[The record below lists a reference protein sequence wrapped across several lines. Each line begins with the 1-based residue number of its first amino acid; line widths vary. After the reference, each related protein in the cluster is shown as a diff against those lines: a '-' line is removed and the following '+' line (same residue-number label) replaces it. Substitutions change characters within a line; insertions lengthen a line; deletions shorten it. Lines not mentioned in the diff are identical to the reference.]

1 MSPRNLAA
9 LVLLAAIWGS
19 SYLFIRV
26 AVDPLGPLMV
36 AFARVGTAGMGL
48 AGYALLTR
56 KQADFAGLDRRFLLL
71 GLGNGA
77 VPYVLI
83 AFAELHLTASMAGI
97 LNATTPLFA
106 AVVVAVWSQE
116 RISLRVSLGIA
127 LGILGVAVLV
137 GWNPGP
143 LTGLVL
149 LAVVAMLASSLSY
162 AMATVYAKR
171 SLRGV
176 SSLRAAM
183 GQQIGA
189 AALLAPFTLGAGVA
203 GTGEGT
209 PSLRVV
215 LAVLALGLLCTSF
228 AYLLY
233 FHLIAAVGPV
243 NTSSV
248 TFLIP
253 IFGILWSALFLDEA
267 VKPVMVIGL
276 VLILSSVT
284 LVTGQ
289 RAPGARFALAGG
301 WGSLRTRVGIRARCP
316 E

>member
-1 MSPRNLAA
+1 VSTRNLAV
-9 LVLLAAIWGS
+9 LVVLAAIWGS

-36 AFARVGTAGMGL
+36 AFSRVATAGLGL
-48 AGYALLTR
+48 AGYAFLTGKR
-56 KQADFAGLDRRFLLL
+56 GDLAGLDRRFLML
-71 GLGNGA
+71 GLGNAA

-83 AFAELHLTASMAGI
+83 AFAELHVTASMAGI

-106 AVVVAVWSQE
+106 AVVVAVWSHE
-116 RISLRVSLGIA
+116 RITPRVSLGIA
-127 LGILGVAVLV
+127 LGIVGVIVLV

-143 LTGLVL
+143 LTGVVL
-149 LAVVAMLASSLSY
+149 LAVLAMLLSSLSY
-162 AMATVYAKR
+162 AVTTVYAKR
-171 SLRGV
+171 TLRGV

-183 GQQIGA
+183 GQQVGA
-189 AALLAPFTLGAGVA
+189 AVLLAPFTAGAAVAGAG
-203 GTGEGT
+203 EGA
-209 PSLRVV
+209 PSLKVA

-243 NTSSV
+243 NTASA

-253 IFGILWSALFLDEA
+253 VFSILWSAIFLDEA
-267 VKPVMVIGL
+267 IRPVMVVGL
-276 VLILSSVT
+276 AIILCSVI

-289 RAPGARFALAGG
+289 RVPGVRGRIRGARA
-301 WGSLRTRVGIRARCP
+301 RAQRGQ
-316 E
+316 ESTE

>member
-1 MSPRNLAA
+1 MSTRNLAA

-36 AFARVGTAGMGL
+36 AFARVGTAGLGL
-48 AGYALLTR
+48 AGYALLTGKR
-56 KQADFAGLDRRFLLL
+56 KDLAGLDRRFLML
-71 GLGNGA
+71 GLGNAA

-106 AVVVAVWSQE
+106 AVVVAVWSHE
-116 RISLRVSLGIA
+116 RITPRVSLGIV
-127 LGILGVAVLV
+127 LGIAGVAVLV

-143 LTGLVL
+143 LTGIVL
-149 LAVVAMLASSLSY
+149 LAVVAMLLSSLSY
-162 AMATVYAKR
+162 AVTTVYAKR

-189 AALLAPFTLGAGVA
+189 AVLLGPFTAGAAAAGAG
-203 GTGEGT
+203 EGA
-209 PSLRVV
+209 PSLKVV

-243 NTSSV
+243 NTAST

-253 IFGILWSALFLDEA
+253 VFSIIWSAIFLDEA
-267 VKPVMVIGL
+267 IRPVMVLGL
-276 VLILSSVT
+276 AIILCSVT

-289 RAPGARFALAGG
+289 RVPGIHRRLIRFRRGDMPGDQGPGTA
-301 WGSLRTRVGIRARCP
+301 T
-316 E
+316 

>member
-1 MSPRNLAA
+1 VSTRNLAA

-36 AFARVGTAGMGL
+36 AFARVGTAGLGL
-48 AGYALLTR
+48 AAYAFLIGKRDDL
-56 KQADFAGLDRRFLLL
+56 AGLDRRFLML
-71 GLGNGA
+71 GLGNAA

-83 AFAELHLTASMAGI
+83 SFAELHLTASMAGI

-106 AVVVAVWSQE
+106 AVVVAVWSHE
-116 RISLRVSLGIA
+116 RISPRVSLGIA
-127 LGILGVAVLV
+127 LGIAGVAVLV

-143 LTGLVL
+143 LTGIVL
-149 LAVVAMLASSLSY
+149 LAVLAMLLSSLSY
-162 AMATVYAKR
+162 AVTTVYAKR

-183 GQQIGA
+183 GQQLGGVV
-189 AALLAPFTLGAGVA
+189 LLAPFTAGAAVTAQSDGA
-203 GTGEGT
+203 
-209 PSLRVV
+209 PSLKVV
-215 LAVLALGLLCTSF
+215 LAELAGGLRCTSF

-243 NTSSV
+243 NTASV

-253 IFGILWSALFLDEA
+253 IFSIIWSAIFLDEA
-267 VKPVMVIGL
+267 IRPVMVLGL
-276 VLILSSVT
+276 AIILCSVT

-289 RAPGARFALAGG
+289 RLPAGRM
-301 WGSLRTRVGIRARCP
+301 RTRLQHALFQRGRVSAD
-316 E
+316 

>member
-1 MSPRNLAA
+1 VSARNLAA

-36 AFARVGTAGMGL
+36 ALARVGTAGLGL
-48 AGYALLTR
+48 TAYALLSG
-56 KQADFAGLDRRFLLL
+56 KQDGFARLDRRFLML
-71 GLGNGA
+71 GLGNAA

-106 AVVVAVWSQE
+106 AVVVAIWSHE
-116 RISLRVSLGIA
+116 RITPRVILGIA
-127 LGILGVAVLV
+127 LGITGVAVLV

-143 LTGLVL
+143 LTGIVL
-149 LAVVAMLASSLSY
+149 LAVVAMLLSSLSY
-162 AMATVYAKR
+162 AMTTVYAKR
-171 SLRGV
+171 SLHGV

-189 AALLAPFTLGAGVA
+189 VVLLAPFTAGAAAA
-203 GTGEGT
+203 GAGEGT
-209 PSLRVV
+209 PSFKVV

-243 NTSSV
+243 NTAST

-253 IFGILWSALFLDEA
+253 VFSILWSAIFLDETIR
-267 VKPVMVIGL
+267 PVMLLGL
-276 VLILSSVT
+276 AIILCSVT

-289 RAPGARFALAGG
+289 RLPGIGAQRAI
-301 WGSLRTRVGIRARCP
+301 LRRGQASG